1 MIEELLTHHILD
13 HSYGISLFG
22 ISLPISTH
30 SIIMMALSVLLVI
43 ALPLVVRAKG
53 GRLKTVMEGFVCF
66 VKDDIVIPNLG
77 EHEGRKF
84 VPFFCSMLVFLLFA
98 NYFGMLPGGRSITGN
113 ISITAGM
120 ALVSFLLIT
129 GLSIKENGFGGFL
142 KTFVPSGVPVWLVP
156 LLFPLEIIS
165 LLIRT
170 FVLAV
175 RLFANM
181 AAGHIVLLGLFSFIF
196 LIGERNIAAGYGTA
210 VPVLGMTLFVSILEL
225 LVAAIQAYVFTL
237 LTAIF
242 TGLQM
247 HSH

>member
-1 MIEELLTHHILD
+1 MIEELLAHHILD
-13 HSYGISLFG
+13 HSFGISLFG
-22 ISLPISTH
+22 VSLPITSH
-30 SIIMMALSVLLVI
+30 SIIMMVLSIILII
-43 ALPLVVRAKG
+43 ALPLVARAKG
-53 GRLKTVMEGFVCF
+53 GRFKTLLEGFVGF
-66 VKDDIVIPNLG
+66 VKDDIVVPNLG
-77 EHEGRKF
+77 EEEGRKF
-84 VPFFCSMLVFLLFA
+84 VPFFCTMLLFLLFA
-98 NYFGMLPGGRSITGN
+98 NYFGMLPGGSAITGN
-113 ISITAGM
+113 ISVTAGM

-142 KTFVPSGVPVWLVP
+142 KTFVPGGVPKWLIP

-181 AAGHIVLLGLFSFIF
+181 AAGHIVLIGLFSFIF
-196 LIGERNIAAGYGTA
+196 LMGERNMAAGFGTA
-210 VPVLGMTLFVSILEL
+210 APVLGMTLFVSILEL